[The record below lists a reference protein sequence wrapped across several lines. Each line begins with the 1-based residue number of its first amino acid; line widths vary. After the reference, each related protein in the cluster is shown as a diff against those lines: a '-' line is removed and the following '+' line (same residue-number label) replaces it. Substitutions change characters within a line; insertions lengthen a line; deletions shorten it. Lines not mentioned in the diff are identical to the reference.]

1 MPQAIHTAARCPT
14 AHGSTIR
21 IRRIRRIRHFHKQRQ
36 CHRVQAG
43 GVAAQTGR
51 IIVGQAHPGVDGP
64 GVGLVNGKL
73 DAVFIGG
80 LDPSST
86 TARFTVVDWKTGRR
100 PTKPDDITRKLAQL
114 DMYRLLLAAVE
125 GVELDSIDATLYY
138 VSEPDEGLREL
149 HARAKTKQEIL
160 TELSS
165 GIPEQSDN
173 D

>member
-14 AHGSTIR
+14 AHGSTI
-21 IRRIRRIRHFHKQRQ
+21 RIRRIRHFHKQRQ

-51 IIVGQAHPGVDGP
+51 IVVDVP

>member
-1 MPQAIHTAARCPT
+1 MIWQHRLASSSWA
-14 AHGSTIR
+14 
-21 IRRIRRIRHFHKQRQ
+21 QRTPVWAE
-36 CHRVQAG
+36 RS
-43 GVAAQTGR
+43 
-51 IIVGQAHPGVDGP
+51 IVVDVP
-64 GVGLVNGKL
+64 EVGIVNGKL
-73 DAVFIGG
+73 DAVFLGG
-80 LDPSST
+80 INPADTSK
-86 TARFTVVDWKTGRR
+86 RYTVVDWKTGHR
-100 PTKPDDITRKLAQL
+100 PTKPEDVERKLAQL

>member
-1 MPQAIHTAARCPT
+1 MRYSSVDLTRPAPPHALPW
-14 AHGSTIR
+14 STG
-21 IRRIRRIRHFHKQRQ
+21 KP
-36 CHRVQAG
+36 VVG
-43 GVAAQTGR
+43 PPSQTY
-51 IIVGQAHPGVDGP
+51 
-64 GVGLVNGKL
+64 
-73 DAVFIGG
+73 
-80 LDPSST
+80 
-86 TARFTVVDWKTGRR
+86 
-100 PTKPDDITRKLAQL
+100 ITRKLAQL

>member
-1 MPQAIHTAARCPT
+1 MNKYILLIVLLFLVS
-14 AHGSTIR
+14 GR
-21 IRRIRRIRHFHKQRQ
+21 I
-36 CHRVQAG
+36 
-43 GVAAQTGR
+43 AAQSVTVDAKIDSLQILIGE
-51 IIVGQAHPGVDGP
+51 QAKVQLQVAMD
-64 GVGLVNGKL
+64 
-73 DAVFIGG
+73 IGG